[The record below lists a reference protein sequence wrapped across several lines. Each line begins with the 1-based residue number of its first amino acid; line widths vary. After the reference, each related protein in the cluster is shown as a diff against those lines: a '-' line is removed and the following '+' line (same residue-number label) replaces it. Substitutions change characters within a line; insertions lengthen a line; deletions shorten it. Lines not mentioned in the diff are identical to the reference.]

1 MYGTTALVALIDP
14 DHVNLWVANLG
25 DCQAVLITPDD
36 EGVKDWQIDFL
47 TNAHNGDNDTELERI
62 RAEHPGE
69 DECILNRRV
78 LGALAPTR
86 CLGDIPFKQPPAF
99 TRRVLYNL
107 FPGFHNTSP
116 WEEFLKRNKTPP
128 YITAKPEIAHRKL
141 RRAPSDPPPPPQLTF
156 TPAST
161 DSLAK
166 YSYRPGEIEP
176 EGHTVH
182 RPTFL
187 VLCSDGF
194 TDLCSSEGPTRIF
207 ESWARGMMELW
218 SLGEVGEGGK
228 GGSGVKEDVRG
239 SGNMALRLLRRSV
252 GDDRFSVS
260 KVLTLDMD
268 EAWID
273 DTAVVVVTV

>member
-1 MYGTTALVALIDP
+1 VTEIDSGS
-14 DHVNLWVANLG
+14 A
-25 DCQAVLITPDD
+25 
-36 EGVKDWQIDFL
+36 
-47 TNAHNGDNDTELERI
+47 
-62 RAEHPGE
+62 RAG
-69 DECILNRRV
+69 
-78 LGALAPTR
+78 
-86 CLGDIPFKQPPAF
+86 LGDIPFKQPPAF

-116 WEEFLKRNKTPP
+116 WEEFLQRNKTSP
-128 YITAKPEIAHRKL
+128 YVTAKPEVIHRKL
-141 RRAPSDPPPPPQLTF
+141 RRAATDPLPPPQLTF

-176 EGHTVH
+176 EGHVVH

-187 VLCSDGF
+187 VLASDGF
-194 TDLCSSEGPTRIF
+194 TDLCSSEGPTRIL

-218 SLGEVGEGGK
+218 SFGEVGEGGR
-228 GGSGVKEDVRG
+228 GGSGVEEDVKG

-273 DTAVVVVTV
+273 DTTIVVVTI